1 MQVARPAGPG
11 VGSRKYD
18 ILSALMVF
26 ALGQDK
32 TKQRQVLRLMALVTT
47 RYNWQRD
54 ELSMGQDEIA
64 RLWSVDPRTVKR
76 EMAKYRSMGWLITKR
91 QGARGRV
98 SVYGLDLDRMMADT
112 RPVWAKIG
120 PDFMARMAPGGSGL
134 PDEKT
139 NVVPLRRVAAP
150 PADGTTWTAAQEI
163 LHGQGASEYGAWLHA
178 LTELDCGAG
187 RLVLSAPSR
196 FHASYVE
203 THLSARIL
211 AAVRSIDPSISD
223 VRIEV

>member
-1 MQVARPAGPG
+1 MRVARPAGPQA
-11 VGSRKYD
+11 GSRKYD

-32 TKQRQVLRLMALVTT
+32 NRQRQVLRLLALVTT

-76 EMAKYRSMGWLITKR
+76 EMARFRSMGWLVTKR

-98 SVYGLDLDRMMADT
+98 SVHGLDLDRMMADT
-112 RPVWAKIG
+112 RPDWPKIG
-120 PDFMARMAPGGSGL
+120 PDFVARMAPEGQGAAL
-134 PDEKT
+134 PET
-139 NVVPLRRVAAP
+139 NVVPLRPVAVP
-150 PADGTTWTAAQEI
+150 TADGTTWSAAQQI
-163 LHGQGASEYGAWLHA
+163 LHGQGAAEYGAWLHA
-178 LTELDCGAG
+178 LSELDCGAG
-187 RLVLSAPSR
+187 RLVLLAPSK

-203 THLSARIL
+203 THLSGRVL
-211 AAVRSIDPSISD
+211 AAVRSVDPSIAA